1 MSIRLTKALR
11 IFAVAMA
18 VGSFSFA
25 ACAAFPD
32 KPIRIIVTS
41 AAGGNMDVLA
51 RLMAA
56 QMAKTLGQPVIVE
69 NVAGAGGLIALRLVS
84 KQVPADGYT
93 LLVSSNTAVLA
104 PAFTKNPGYDPV
116 KDLVGIGEMQTLPY
130 VLLGPTSQG
139 QKTVAEMI
147 ASAKAKPGSLTLAN
161 GGIGTST
168 HLPAL
173 MFAQQA
179 GIDVVHV
186 PYKGNSAALPD
197 VVGGRADGYFDTAAV
212 ALEMMKEGRL
222 RPYGVTST
230 KRMPQLP
237 DVPTLAEQGLPNFN
251 FTAYIA
257 LFAPAA
263 TPADVVKRISEAMRA
278 ASKTEALREYFERSG
293 SQPGTRSPEEF
304 TAFIK
309 QDAAAAAKVV
319 SDLGIEKE

>member
-1 MSIRLTKALR
+1 
-11 IFAVAMA
+11 
-18 VGSFSFA
+18 
-25 ACAAFPD
+25 
-32 KPIRIIVTS
+32 
-41 AAGGNMDVLA
+41 
-51 RLMAA
+51 
-56 QMAKTLGQPVIVE
+56 
-69 NVAGAGGLIALRLVS
+69 
-84 KQVPADGYT
+84 
-93 LLVSSNTAVLA
+93 
-104 PAFTKNPGYDPV
+104 
-116 KDLVGIGEMQTLPY
+116 MQTLPY

-139 QKTVAEMI
+139 QKTLAEMI

-186 PYKGNSAALPD
+186 PYKGNAAALPD
-197 VVGGRADGYFDTAAV
+197 VLGGRADGFFDTAAV
-212 ALEMMKEGRL
+212 AIAMMKEGKL

-263 TPADVVKRISEAMRA
+263 TPADVVKRISEAVRA
-278 ASKTEALREYFERSG
+278 ASKTEACVSI
-293 SQPGTRSPEEF
+293 SS
-304 TAFIK
+304 
-309 QDAAAAAKVV
+309 AAAPSPGPEVLRNSPLSSSKMPPQRRKWFQSWGSRKNERAWRAMVARPRLTSFFRGKN
-319 SDLGIEKE
+319 S